1 MIYSYGYEKQY
12 RRTHGM
18 DILPCL
24 RKSQPPAKP
33 VVVILQNFREVMVFM
48 NLCHGRVFASE
59 PFGSTVTTLNSNT
72 NLKNVYK
79 YKNLSNVKKM
89 FTTLKNGA
97 MMLIK

>member
-18 DILPCL
+18 DILP
-24 RKSQPPAKP
+24 
-33 VVVILQNFREVMVFM
+33 
-48 NLCHGRVFASE
+48 
-59 PFGSTVTTLNSNT
+59 FGSTVTNLKSNT

-89 FTTLKNGA
+89 FTNLKNGA